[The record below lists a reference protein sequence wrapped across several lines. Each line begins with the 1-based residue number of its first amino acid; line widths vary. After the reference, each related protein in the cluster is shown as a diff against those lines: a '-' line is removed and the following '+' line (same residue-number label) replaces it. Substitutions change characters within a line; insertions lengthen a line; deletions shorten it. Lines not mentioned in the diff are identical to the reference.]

1 MAMKSIKVEF
11 AISRLIIGLLFSF
24 LLISFVSKAQLTQK
38 NGYIGIKTSYGFV
51 DTSFYTNYGLTGE
64 YILQN
69 RFGLVYNLEYQKR
82 TDNYKHIHASVG
94 SLAGPPLILIGLISG
109 LANSANDGTS
119 SGSVFGLGYLG
130 TLIGLLITVL
140 PDGVSYHIPFG
151 YNGDIAPYANVLGID
166 YIWNKNVG
174 YSQWKY
180 SCSFGVKGTYWH
192 QSNWM
197 LQGFLE
203 TRKVASTGWAF
214 GAGLGAAY
222 SIGDN

>member
-1 MAMKSIKVEF
+1 MKSIKAEF
-11 AISRLIIGLLFSF
+11 AISRLFIGLLFSF
-24 LLISFVSKAQLTQK
+24 LLMSFVSKAQLTQK

-94 SLAGPPLILIGLISG
+94 SLAGPPLIIFGLISG
-109 LANSANDGTS
+109 LANSTNDGTS

-174 YSQWKY
+174 YSHWKY
-180 SCSFGVKGTYWH
+180 SCSFGVKSTYWH

>member
-1 MAMKSIKVEF
+1 MKSTKVEF
-11 AISRLIIGLLFSF
+11 AIKTLFVGFLFALLVIPFS
-24 LLISFVSKAQLTQK
+24 SKAQLTEK
-38 NGYIGIKTSYGFV
+38 KGYVGFKTSYGFV

-64 YILQN
+64 YLFEN
-69 RFGLVYNLEYQKR
+69 RIGLVYNFEYQRR
-82 TDNYKHIHASVG
+82 TDNFKHIHASVG

-109 LANSANDGTS
+109 LADSANDGTS

-130 TLIGLLITVL
+130 TLVGLLITVL
-140 PDGVSYHIPFG
+140 PDGVSYHIPYG
-151 YNGDIAPYANVLGID
+151 YNGDIAPYANFLGID
-166 YIWNKNVG
+166 YIWNKNLG

-180 SCSFGVKGTYWH
+180 ACSFGVKGTYWH

-203 TRKVASTGWAF
+203 TRKVASTGWGF

-222 SIGDN
+222 SLGNN

>member
-1 MAMKSIKVEF
+1 MKSIKVEF
-11 AISRLIIGLLFSF
+11 AISRLFIGLLFSF

>member
-1 MAMKSIKVEF
+1 MAMKSTKVEF
-11 AISRLIIGLLFSF
+11 AIKTLFVGFLFALLVIPFS
-24 LLISFVSKAQLTQK
+24 SKAQLTEK
-38 NGYIGIKTSYGFV
+38 KGYVGFKTSYGFV

-64 YILQN
+64 YLFEN
-69 RFGLVYNLEYQKR
+69 RIGLVYNFEYQRR
-82 TDNYKHIHASVG
+82 TDNFKHIHASVG

-109 LANSANDGTS
+109 LADTANDGTS

-140 PDGVSYHIPFG
+140 PDGVSYHIPYG
-151 YNGDIAPYANVLGID
+151 YNGDIAPYANFLGID
-166 YIWNKNVG
+166 YIWNKNLG

-180 SCSFGVKGTYWH
+180 ACSFGVKGTYWH

-203 TRKVASTGWAF
+203 TRKVASTGWGF
-214 GAGLGAAY
+214 GAGLGVAY
-222 SIGDN
+222 SLGNN

>member
-1 MAMKSIKVEF
+1 MKSIKVEF
-11 AISRLIIGLLFSF
+11 AISRLFIGLLFSF

-64 YILQN
+64 FILKN

-109 LANSANDGTS
+109 LANSTNDGTS

>member
-1 MAMKSIKVEF
+1 
-11 AISRLIIGLLFSF
+11 
-24 LLISFVSKAQLTQK
+24 
-38 NGYIGIKTSYGFV
+38 
-51 DTSFYTNYGLTGE
+51 
-64 YILQN
+64 
-69 RFGLVYNLEYQKR
+69 
-82 TDNYKHIHASVG
+82 
-94 SLAGPPLILIGLISG
+94 
-109 LANSANDGTS
+109 
-119 SGSVFGLGYLG
+119 
-130 TLIGLLITVL
+130 LITVL

-203 TRKVASTGWAF
+203 TRKVASTGWGF

>member
-1 MAMKSIKVEF
+1 MKSIKVEF
-11 AISRLIIGLLFSF
+11 AISRLFIGLLFSF

-64 YILQN
+64 FILKN

-82 TDNYKHIHASVG
+82 TDNFKHIHASVG

-109 LANSANDGTS
+109 LANSTNDGTS

>member
-1 MAMKSIKVEF
+1 MKSIKVEF
-11 AISRLIIGLLFSF
+11 AISRLFIGLLFSF

-64 YILQN
+64 FILKN

-82 TDNYKHIHASVG
+82 TDNFKHIHASVG

-109 LANSANDGTS
+109 LANSTNDGTS

-140 PDGVSYHIPFG
+140 PDGLSYHIPFG

-203 TRKVASTGWAF
+203 TRKVASTGWGF

>member
-1 MAMKSIKVEF
+1 MKSIKVEF
-11 AISRLIIGLLFSF
+11 AISRLFIGLLFSF

-64 YILQN
+64 FILKN

>member
-1 MAMKSIKVEF
+1 MTMKSIKVEF
-11 AISRLIIGLLFSF
+11 AISRLFIGLLFSF

-64 YILQN
+64 FILKN